1 MKVLVEMES
10 WLTIIVRL
18 VVIGLVAVVAGT
30 VLQSTSQQLAGK
42 LFNYTAQ
49 PELEENAPV
58 ASQKSGNVW
67 VAVAGGLATFVGI
80 YGAVHVFQ
88 FRRFAASVNV
98 IEKLGGKVNFVP
110 PQQNRFRAYLYSEST
125 VDLSGSS
132 VDDGNFPEL
141 VNLRRLLTLR
151 VDNTDIADVAASEIG
166 KCKMLK
172 ALDLSNTKIGDA
184 GLQQLVTLSSLKN
197 LILNDTPVTDDSIPT
212 ILSFGSLV
220 KLECTNTAISP
231 SGVEEIQSQA
241 PQLDVEF

>member
-1 MKVLVEMES
+1 
-10 WLTIIVRL
+10 
-18 VVIGLVAVVAGT
+18 
-30 VLQSTSQQLAGK
+30 LQSSSQQLVGK
-42 LFNYTAQ
+42 LFDYTG
-49 PELEENAPV
+49 ESTVEENAPV

-67 VAVAGGLATFVGI
+67 VAVAGA
-80 YGAVHVFQ
+80 
-88 FRRFAASVNV
+88 
-98 IEKLGGKVNFVP
+98 

-132 VDDGNFPEL
+132 VDDGSFPEL
-141 VNLRRLLTLR
+141 VNLRRLRTLR

-184 GLQQLVTLSSLKN
+184 GLQQLVTLGLLKN
-197 LILNDTPVTDDSIPT
+197 LILNDTSVTDDSIPT

-220 KLECTNTAISP
+220 KLECTNTAISL

-241 PQLDVEF
+241 PQLDVEL